1 MTKGTYSFEQLQN
14 YCNENNIILI
24 KCYNDCK
31 VTRDTIIE
39 GKCINNDCDS
49 DFNKV
54 FRQLKKSGGYCKK
67 CTNNNTKINIQ
78 NTCFK
83 KYGVD
88 HTLQV
93 KDIREKGK
101 NTIIQKYGVE
111 NISQNNNIKLQKKET
126 CFKNHGVEISSQS
139 DKIKEKIKQTCLEK
153 YGVENPF
160 QNNEIKE
167 KIKQTCLEKYGV
179 ENPQK
184 NDKIKEKT
192 VETNIQ
198 KYGVSCALNNEIIKN
213 KSKISCLKKYGV
225 ENPQKNNEIKEK
237 TRQTCIIKYG
247 YEYPQQNPEFAQKV
261 SNKSYKP
268 KFFTLPS
275 TNIIQVQ
282 GYEPFALNELINVK
296 LINENNIITGVSNVP
311 SIWYNDI
318 NNKKHR
324 HYVDIF
330 IPSENLCIEV
340 KSTWTIEKK
349 KYNIFLKQLAAKELG
364 YKYEIWVYNS
374 KGVKVECYT

>member
-14 YCNENNIILI
+14 YCNENKIILI
-24 KCYNDCK
+24 KCYDDCK

-139 DKIKEKIKQTCLEK
+139 DKIKEKIKQTCLGK

-160 QNNEIKE
+160 QNNKIKK

-318 NNKKHR
+318 NNKKRR

-349 KYNIFLKQLAAKELG
+349 KDNIFLKQLAAKELG
-364 YKYEIWVYNS
+364 YNYEIWVYNS

>member
-1 MTKGTYSFEQLQN
+1 MVKGTYSFEHLQN
-14 YCNENNIILI
+14 FCNENKIILI
-24 KCYNDCK
+24 KSYDDCK

-67 CTNNNTKINIQ
+67 CTNNITKINIQ

-83 KYGVD
+83 KYGVQ
-88 HTLQV
+88 HTFQV

-101 NTIIQKYGVE
+101 NTIMQKYGVE
-111 NISQNNNIKLQKKET
+111 NVSQNNNIKLQKKET

-139 DKIKEKIKQTCLEK
+139 NEIRKKIKQTCLDK
-153 YGVENPF
+153 YGVDNPF
-160 QNNEIKE
+160 QNNEIKD
-167 KIKQTCLEKYGV
+167 KIKQTCLDKYGV
-179 ENPQK
+179 ENPQQ
-184 NDKIKEKT
+184 NNKIKEKT

-198 KYGVSCALNNEIIKN
+198 KYGVSCPLNNELIKD
-213 KSKISCLKKYGV
+213 KSKITCLEKYGV
-225 ENPQKNNEIKEK
+225 EHISHSVKIKEK
-237 TRQTCIIKYG
+237 IKQTCLDKYG

-261 SNKSYKP
+261 SNNSYKL
-268 KFFTLPS
+268 KLYTLPS
-275 TNIIQVQ
+275 GKIIYIQ
-282 GYEPFALNELINVK
+282 GYEHFALDELLK
-296 LINENNIITGVSNVP
+296 TINETNILNNKIDLP
-311 SIWYNDI
+311 PIWYNDI

-349 KYNIFLKQLAAKELG
+349 KDNVFLKQQAAKELG
-364 YKYEIWVYNS
+364 YKYEIWVYNA
-374 KGVKVECYT
+374 KGEKVECYI

>member
-14 YCNENNIILI
+14 YCNENKIILI
-24 KCYNDCK
+24 KCYDDCK

-139 DKIKEKIKQTCLEK
+139 DKIKEKIKQT
-153 YGVENPF
+153 
-160 QNNEIKE
+160 
-167 KIKQTCLEKYGV
+167 
-179 ENPQK
+179 
-184 NDKIKEKT
+184 
-192 VETNIQ
+192 NI
-198 KYGVSCALNNEIIKN
+198 EKN
-213 KSKISCLKKYGV
+213 KD
-225 ENPQKNNEIKEK
+225 EN
-237 TRQTCIIKYG
+237 T
-247 YEYPQQNPEFAQKV
+247 
-261 SNKSYKP
+261 
-268 KFFTLPS
+268 
-275 TNIIQVQ
+275 
-282 GYEPFALNELINVK
+282 
-296 LINENNIITGVSNVP
+296 
-311 SIWYNDI
+311 
-318 NNKKHR
+318 
-324 HYVDIF
+324 
-330 IPSENLCIEV
+330 
-340 KSTWTIEKK
+340 
-349 KYNIFLKQLAAKELG
+349 
-364 YKYEIWVYNS
+364 
-374 KGVKVECYT
+374 